1 MNTQQAGTTAASTQQ
16 VVGTLGLVNH
26 QGMNVL
32 QGQLTPQQIAALSQQ
47 QATSQQQL
55 AGVGVRPIV
64 NIVGNQV
71 LGT

>member
-1 MNTQQAGTTAASTQQ
+1 MNTQQAGTPAASTQQ

-32 QGQLTPQQIAALSQQ
+32 QGQLTPQQ
-47 QATSQQQL
+47 L

-71 LGT
+71 LGTKSFCLNATLLR

>member
-1 MNTQQAGTTAASTQQ
+1 MNTQQAGTPAASTQQ

-32 QGQLTPQQIAALSQQ
+32 QGPLTPQHIAALSQQ
-47 QATSQQQL
+47 RATSQQQL